1 MPPGWGFSVI
11 LMVMA
16 SKGGKKST
24 GGRNDDRPNGKAWKK
39 NPGDSKKTKTVDPKY
54 VEGYTLVKLAMRDEK
69 RKGVFD
75 DYADTD
81 RASESN

>member
-1 MPPGWGFSVI
+1 
-11 LMVMA
+11 MVMA
-16 SKGGKKST
+16 GKGGKKST

-39 NPGDSKKTKTVDPKY
+39 TPGDPKQIKKSNPKY
-54 VEGYTLVKLAMRDEK
+54 VEGYTLIKLAIRDQK

-75 DYADTD
+75 DHADTD